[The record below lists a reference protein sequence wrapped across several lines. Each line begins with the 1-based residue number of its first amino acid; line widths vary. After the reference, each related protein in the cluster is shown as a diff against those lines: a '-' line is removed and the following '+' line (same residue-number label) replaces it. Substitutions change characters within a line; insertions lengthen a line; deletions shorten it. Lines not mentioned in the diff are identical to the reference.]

1 MGSISSAF
9 IAPSLFQLYDTFSGN
24 ADLLPEE
31 TLSYELGAEWA
42 KEKGNGSL
50 VFFKRKE
57 DPKIIYDM
65 NTYAYTNAVSNVVY
79 QGVEFTYVKQLT
91 SALDFQLN
99 YTFTELKE
107 GKLLRLPKHAI
118 NSTLTMYL
126 GENDNMG
133 FVYAYR
139 GKREEFNQL
148 ELAAYSLIDLR
159 YAKEFYENKLTASLW
174 ITNLLDTD
182 FTELNGFTTK
192 GRNFRLGLTYQF

>member
-1 MGSISSAF
+1 M
-9 IAPSLFQLYDTFSGN
+9 
-24 ADLLPEE
+24 
-31 TLSYELGAEWA
+31 
-42 KEKGNGSL
+42 

-118 NSTLTMYL
+118 NSTLTMYS

-139 GKREEFNQL
+139 GKREEVNQL

-159 YAKEFYENKLTASLW
+159 YAKEFYENKMTASLW